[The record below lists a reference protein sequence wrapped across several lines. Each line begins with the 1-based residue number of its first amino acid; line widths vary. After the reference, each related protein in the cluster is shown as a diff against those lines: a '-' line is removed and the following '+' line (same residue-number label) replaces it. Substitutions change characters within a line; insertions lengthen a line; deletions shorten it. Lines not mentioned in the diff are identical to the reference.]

1 MIVANLRWEA
11 LPPLWLIVL
20 VIMPL
25 LVLSVRF
32 FYRREAGLVGWR
44 LRLLMGGLRI
54 VAILLVL
61 VALWGPY
68 TETVESEPFKRHL
81 ILAIDTSE
89 SMSFRDGYE
98 SNRELANRIIDAA
111 EFPSGTDLA
120 KKQRI
125 EIVRR
130 LLSADRKL
138 LEKLA
143 DTFRLHI

>member
-1 MIVANLRWEA
+1 MIVASNLRWEA

-25 LVLSVRF
+25 LVLCVRF

-44 LRLLMGGLRI
+44 LRILMGGLRI

-68 TETVESEPFKRHL
+68 TETIESEPFKRHL
-81 ILAIDTSE
+81 IIAIDTSE

-98 SNRELANRIIDAA
+98 SNRELADRIIDAA

-120 KKQRI
+120 
-125 EIVRR
+125 
-130 LLSADRKL
+130 
-138 LEKLA
+138 
-143 DTFRLHI
+143 